1 MGGISHLCQN
11 GGVDLLLKWG
21 VVGWMR
27 ARGVGGSSRLTSP
40 CILNLQN
47 NCVHYGE
54 GGDLK
59 SNNIPVYRKI
69 ADCQHNTCVL
79 LSPRN
84 QHLLQQAYDK
94 LERGYRVQH
103 CILSSQHPCLVVDIF
118 NMKMVK
124 TVCNYQNIALLYVT
138 FPL

>member
-1 MGGISHLCQN
+1 MSEWGGGSASQVGS
-11 GGVDLLLKWG
+11 GGVGEGQRSRRELKSNISVYCKSSEQLCPLWG
-21 VVGWMR
+21 
-27 ARGVGGSSRLTSP
+27 
-40 CILNLQN
+40 
-47 NCVHYGE
+47 

-103 CILSSQHPCLVVDIF
+103 CILSSQHPFLVVNIF
-118 NMKMVK
+118 NIKTVK